1 MPAAFL
7 PSPASSVWQLGPVP
21 VRAFALCMVIG
32 VLVGLWLTDHRY
44 RKAGGSPGVILGVAT
59 VAVPAGIVG
68 ARIYSVV
75 ASYWLYFGTG
85 RDWVNALRFWQG
97 GLGFAGAVAAGALA
111 AWIYCRRAGIDLGPL
126 ALAAAPALPVAQAI
140 AVWGNWF
147 NQTLYGQPSGLPWA
161 VAIAPAHRAAGFQAS
176 ATFQPLF
183 LYESALYL
191 AVAAAVAYA
200 TRRFRLSGD
209 LAFALYAGLYAVGRF
224 FLEGQRV
231 DYTPRLFGVRTNEIA
246 MAVILGAAW
255 VYFIVGIVRR
265 RQRSIELR
273 EPAPPPRPVRPLQPR
288 SRAAVA
294 AQGEPGGIGS
304 VGGVASVGPVGLGQ
318 ADGVDQTRDDWAGP
332 AGQGTPQPG

>member
-7 PSPASSVWQLGPVP
+7 PSPASSVWSLGPVP
-21 VRAFALCMVIG
+21 VRAFALCMVVG
-32 VLVGLWLTDHRY
+32 VLVGLWLTDRRY
-44 RKAGGSPGVILGVAT
+44 RGAGGSQGVILGVAT

-111 AWIYCRRAGIDLGPL
+111 AWVYCRRAGIEIGPL
-126 ALAAAPALPVAQAI
+126 ALAAAPALPVAQAV

-147 NQTLYGQPSGLPWA
+147 NQTMYGQPSGLPWA

-191 AVAAAVAYA
+191 LVAAVVAYSA
-200 TRRFRLSGD
+200 RRFTLSGD
-209 LAFALYAGLYAVGRF
+209 LAFALYAGLYAAARF
-224 FLEGQRV
+224 GVEGQRV
-231 DYTPRLFGVRTNEIA
+231 DYTPRLFGLRTDEIA

-255 VYFIVGIVRR
+255 VYVIVGIARR
-265 RQRSIELR
+265 RQRAAELR
-273 EPAPPPRPVRPLQPR
+273 ESFVPPRPVRPLQPR
-288 SRAAVA
+288 SRSAVA
-294 AQGEPGGIGS
+294 AQ
-304 VGGVASVGPVGLGQ
+304 
-318 ADGVDQTRDDWAGP
+318 ADETGKGT
-332 AGQGTPQPG
+332 TPQPS